1 MEIDNTTYEDLSLF
15 NKEEEFSIFHKLDFT
30 RTRGGKDTLLE
41 YFSNPFSKPEPIRA
55 TQQILGVILA
65 RIDEWP
71 TAISNGTIMVMERF
85 YETQIDD
92 IPHGQN
98 LPAALG
104 YKLFHGHDYAMV
116 RYSVGH
122 FGDFVRGMGQIAALL
137 DVPECPPMLKELLE
151 KARRLIGEDVL
162 QQLGRLGAGSKP
174 NPVEVIY
181 FGHYIRYRFKSAM
194 ITLIDIHNRLDAWY
208 SMATAMQRYRLS
220 FPVFLEQEDPY
231 LEAER
236 LYHLLLPK
244 PVAYDIRLDRSANFV
259 FLTGANMAG
268 KSTFIRSVGV
278 VVFLAH
284 LGMGVPAHAMRLT
297 IFDGIL
303 SNINVVDNI
312 SKGESF
318 FFNEVQRI
326 RNTLEKIGTQ
336 KKWLVLID
344 ELFKGTN
351 VQDAMKCST
360 TVIKGLI
367 RIRRSLFILSTH
379 LYEIGEELREY
390 PNILFNYFE
399 TTVKDDQLEFS
410 YQLRPGISND
420 RIGYLILKR
429 EKVVEML
436 EKL

>member
-1 MEIDNTTYEDLSLF
+1 MEIDNITYEDLSLF
-15 NKEEEFSIFHKLDFT
+15 SKEEEFSIFHKLDYT
-30 RTRGGKDTLLE
+30 RTRGGKDMLLE
-41 YFSNPFSKPEPIRA
+41 YFNSPFSSPEPILA
-55 TQQILGVILA
+55 TQQILSLILA
-65 RIDEWP
+65 KMDQWP
-71 TAISNGTIMVMERF
+71 VGISNGTIMVMERF

-98 LPAALG
+98 LPAALS
-104 YKLFHGHDYAMV
+104 YKVFHAPDYSMV

-122 FGDFVRGMGQIAALL
+122 FADFVRGMSQITGLL
-137 DVPECPPMLKELLE
+137 DVPDCPPMLGELMQR
-151 KARRLIGEDVL
+151 ARRLLDEDL
-162 QQLGRLGAGSKP
+162 LHQLAKTSSATKL
-174 NPVEVIY
+174 NPIQVIY
-181 FGHYIRYRFKSAM
+181 FGHYIRHRFKTAM
-194 ITLIDIHNRLDAWY
+194 VSLIDIHNRLDAWL
-208 SMATAMQRYRLS
+208 SMAVAVQRYQLS
-220 FPVFLEQEDPY
+220 FPVFIERSDPY
-231 LEAER
+231 LEVEQ

-244 PVAYDIRLDRSANFV
+244 PVAYDLKLDQTTNFV

-268 KSTFIRSVGV
+268 KSTFIRSIGV

-284 LGMGVPAHAMRLT
+284 LGMGVPAKGMRLT
-297 IFDGIL
+297 LFDGIL

-326 RNTLEKIGTQ
+326 RNTLEKIGSQ

-379 LYEIGEELREY
+379 LYEIGEELKEY

-410 YQLRPGISND
+410 YQLKPGISND

-436 EKL
+436 ERL